1 MMGIF
6 RGLKDKLLGMKG
18 SKYYLVM
25 DGFERKA
32 LIKALDEYTA
42 LMLYAEVVGNIHA
55 RFMLEE
61 LSELE
66 AAKIH
71 FYECGR
77 QNLGYAITQSM
88 WDEEITLLNYWR
100 NQK

>member
-1 MMGIF
+1 MMGRLRDLTNELI
-6 RGLKDKLLGMKG
+6 GTKE
-18 SKYYLVM
+18 SKYYFVM

-32 LIKALDEYTA
+32 LVKALDEDTA
-42 LMLYAEVVGNIHA
+42 LMIYAELVGNIYA
-55 RFMLEE
+55 RFSLEE
-61 LSELE
+61 ISELE

-77 QNLGYAITQSM
+77 QNTGYAITKSV